1 MVMKLLSKML
11 LYVLGTSILIF
22 VAVIG
27 FNLLQ
32 TNNLAVEN
40 AKRIADDEG
49 EKKVAQI
56 ESELD
61 YTMDSARTLA
71 TTFASLVEEKKAD
84 RKLTDAILKKTLEEN
99 DKFLAT
105 WTAWEPNA
113 FDGLDKQYV
122 NKPGNDA
129 TGRYIP
135 YWSKSD
141 GKIILDPL
149 IDYEVPGPGDYYLL
163 AKNSGE
169 EVILEPYL
177 YPVGG
182 KEVLITSIVAPITVN
197 GKVVGVSGVD
207 ISLDTLQN
215 INNEIKLYDSGY
227 GAILSNNGAFV
238 ANPSSELVG
247 KSIDEAKGLDSIDKI
262 KAAVKSAEH
271 LFVTDSSDKGDQYVL
286 LTPIHVGAAKTP
298 WSLMLTVPVDEV
310 TAKADKLLTTSI
322 IMGIVGIVVLV
333 LVITGIARGLVKP
346 ILQVV
351 EQVKEIAQGNLTVG
365 KLEVKSKDEIGQL
378 ALAMN
383 EMTDNTRALI
393 RDATM
398 ISDQVASYSEELMT
412 STHEINE
419 GIEHVLTTAEELASG
434 STVQAQHAGE
444 TLEKIQQ
451 VELNVNQI
459 KRYIEEMTN
468 RSQKTEDSSQK
479 GVQSAEQSIQGMGTM
494 EERVSSTAR
503 VVQELGEKSK
513 EIRRI
518 LEVIND
524 IANQTN
530 LLALN
535 AAIEAAR
542 AGEHGKG
549 FSVVA
554 DEVRKLAEQSA
565 ESTGQISNIIDSVLR
580 ESHLAEQAMN
590 GVVQE
595 VQSSSTMIN
604 HNRQSFDE
612 IAQNITE
619 MVEHINQVTD
629 ASQLIDSETKEVVK
643 AVENITAIS
652 QESSA
657 GTEELLATMEQQSA
671 SIQEINGMAVNL
683 SEMAESLHQSLSKFK
698 H

>member
-271 LFVTDSSDKGDQYVL
+271 LFVTDSSDKGDRYVL